1 MTSSRDSKS
10 PVAPDPLPPALS
22 SMWRLC
28 RLGYRHE
35 PGLMLAAFVLAL
47 LSTDHVETRQ
57 RRRTRM
63 PHGRP
68 ALIGHLPGARATKMF
83 ETESRAREIFHEHSQ
98 EWIFR
103 K

>member
-1 MTSSRDSKS
+1 MRFD
-10 PVAPDPLPPALS
+10 
-22 SMWRLC
+22 
-28 RLGYRHE
+28 
-35 PGLMLAAFVLAL
+35 LMDDATRRFVLAL